1 MGTSAGAAEKEE
13 TECNIFL
20 WGPPGR
26 ALGWLIFLRED
37 HSVFLSNCF
46 QLPLLGT
53 ASSSCHSEVVA
64 SPQGLHHSYHVSLIH
79 SYF

>member
-1 MGTSAGAAEKEE
+1 MGASAGAAEKEE
-13 TECNIFL
+13 TECNIVL

-37 HSVFLSNCF
+37 HSVFLSKCL
-46 QLPLLGT
+46 QLPLLET

-64 SPQGLHHSYHVSLIH
+64 SPQGLHYSYHVSLIH